1 MGKQTLNKYFFDKT
15 TMCWYRIP
23 SLYDVVYIEIF
34 SSNLMVAVTISVA
47 GWQANVMI
55 IIRY

>member
-23 SLYDVVYIEIF
+23 SLYDVVYIEI
-34 SSNLMVAVTISVA
+34 LAAIS
-47 GWQANVMI
+47 W
-55 IIRY
+55 